1 MAKQIPENLQKII
14 NDRADAW
21 INAPELDDAAT
32 QELPALTG
40 DDFID
45 HIMVE
50 HSQFTTLLE
59 QISAR
64 LSSFLD
70 GETTLGAVRR
80 LRDEIN
86 KALPAAMPTQL
97 IGGGK

>member
-1 MAKQIPENLQKII
+1 M
-14 NDRADAW
+14 
-21 INAPELDDAAT
+21 AT
-32 QELPALTG
+32 QTTPRPQHQPEPVSQDSTQDLPALTG

-50 HSQFTTLLE
+50 HSQFITLLE
-59 QISAR
+59 QVSAR

-86 KALPAAMPTQL
+86 KALPAAMSTQL